1 MNPYADFLL
10 VNEKKKKKKVD
21 DVDFKIPRHKD
32 YTCILKHNYRVKH
45 LKAICKHY
53 ALKQGGNKPDLLKR
67 LFNFLYLSSKLIPFQ
82 ALSRGYL
89 VKKFCNY
96 SGPACLKRNIC
107 VNDTD
112 FISLDPIKK
121 ISFYQFFSYKDNN
134 NYIHGFDVKS
144 LNNWVLKAKKEI
156 TNPYTREIIPETIV
170 NNIKLFIRLNKVLK
184 FPLEINIASYNPV
197 QPQATYENRV
207 VKVFQTID
215 ELGNYTNPD
224 WYLDLN
230 RFQKTRFI
238 RELYDIWFYRLD
250 LNNNIRRNICPRG
263 NPFRRFALN
272 LQIDIIAVSEDIL
285 NKFILSVIE
294 EFVYYASTDDFKNL
308 GASYVLTA
316 LTLVS
321 QNAANALPWLYQSV
335 VP

>member
-112 FISLDPIKK
+112 FLIT
-121 ISFYQFFSYKDNN
+121 FSY
-134 NYIHGFDVKS
+134 GRALQQS
-144 LNNWVLKAKKEI
+144 ALKAFAKEMD
-156 TNPYTREIIPETIV
+156 
-170 NNIKLFIRLNKVLK
+170 NIKNIQNVFNHRAKMNGLSSKGEWSK
-184 FPLEINIASYNPV
+184 DLEKES
-197 QPQATYENRV
+197 
-207 VKVFQTID
+207 
-215 ELGNYTNPD
+215 
-224 WYLDLN
+224 
-230 RFQKTRFI
+230 
-238 RELYDIWFYRLD
+238 
-250 LNNNIRRNICPRG
+250 
-263 NPFRRFALN
+263 
-272 LQIDIIAVSEDIL
+272 
-285 NKFILSVIE
+285 
-294 EFVYYASTDDFKNL
+294 
-308 GASYVLTA
+308 
-316 LTLVS
+316 
-321 QNAANALPWLYQSV
+321 AA
-335 VP
+335 